1 MIRHSHR
8 AMAPALAQERPLYPD
23 QPGYT
28 SRETTQEHSPA
39 YAYDVDCYCPDGPPG
54 SEPGWASNPSRRLLG
69 VQILMTDE
77 QTTVKVSGEAIWRA
91 EQEQRVIQ
99 LAVAAERERCAK
111 IADRYANCAAIK
123 SKFDD
128 GYTSAAKDIADEIR
142 SA

>member
-1 MIRHSHR
+1 MVDNQTTNSPR
-8 AMAPALAQERPLYPD
+8 AAEADELRSGQSDAAFAPDADPSVSGSA
-23 QPGYT
+23 
-28 SRETTQEHSPA
+28 REA
-39 YAYDVDCYCPDGPPG
+39 
-54 SEPGWASNPSRRLLG
+54 PSDSGIGGRG
-69 VQILMTDE
+69 E
-77 QTTVKVSGEAIWRA
+77 SQTTVKVSGEATWRA

-111 IADRYANCAAIK
+111 IADRHANCAAIK